1 MFDYSQVVVVRA
13 SNPGTQEAGGGGS
26 LSLRSIWSTQQ
37 DPGQPGEILS
47 WKTKQSK
54 TNEQKKKPIV
64 LVSAAVVEVSLLEA
78 TGADTL
84 WL

>member
-1 MFDYSQVVVVRA
+1 VAQTF
-13 SNPGTQEAGGGGS
+13 NPSTPQAEAGRS

-64 LVSAAVVEVSLLEA
+64 LVSAAVVEVSSLEA